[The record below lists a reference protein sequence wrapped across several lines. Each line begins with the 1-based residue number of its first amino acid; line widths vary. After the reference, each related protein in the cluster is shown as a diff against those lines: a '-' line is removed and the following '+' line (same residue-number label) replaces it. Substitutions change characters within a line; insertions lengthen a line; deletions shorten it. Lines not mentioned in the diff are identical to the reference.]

1 MPNMIRSLGCGSDT
15 ISNMDPYEM
24 MNEQWLY
31 DNMIQVQKENNLL
44 EVMYLN
50 FDDDFELLYVNAWRY
65 PYFTVE
71 MVTGRG
77 KTYSYFIIIY

>member
-77 KTYSYFIIIY
+77 KTNSYFIIIY